1 MGCPSKGSAY
11 LGLQNGTVTAK
22 TKQLK
27 SVFGTKTELIAK
39 LITRNLKIVNDHE
52 KRLSFNDHEKRFS
65 VNDHEKRLSVND
77 HEKRLS
83 VNDHENVLALMIKKN
98 V

>member
-52 KRLSFNDHEKRFS
+52 KRLS

>member
-1 MGCPSKGSAY
+1 MCYPSKGSAY

-27 SVFGTKTELIAK
+27 SVFGTKTELITR
-39 LITRNLKIVNDHE
+39 LIMRNLKIVNDHE
-52 KRLSFNDHEKRFS
+52 N
-65 VNDHEKRLSVND
+65 
-77 HEKRLS
+77 RLS

-98 V
+98 VLALMIMEDVLALMKLIKSSTI

>member
-39 LITRNLKIVNDHE
+39 LITRNLKIFNDHE
-52 KRLSFNDHEKRFS
+52 KHLSVNDHEKRFS

>member
-27 SVFGTKTELIAK
+27 SVFGTKTEQ
-39 LITRNLKIVNDHE
+39 IVNDHE
-52 KRLSFNDHEKRFS
+52 KRLSVNDHEKRF
-65 VNDHEKRLSVND
+65 SVND